1 MELERLTYT
10 ARGAASYFLD
20 QRLDLLS
27 YAPQPIIVRKP
38 HIVFTFWKAPEYP
51 QATILMRELQ
61 VRFEGDGLPIG
72 VGLFTRPMGD
82 VMTEKRRDFAYDPQG
97 LNDFL
102 QAAVDTDMPVFIN
115 TSGMQWTEVA
125 YSRSPLLG
133 KLEARAEN
141 LLRYSDGTRVKRKLQ
156 PPGDKLHGLFGSDA
170 NGVLYLSP
178 SAPEVRDY
186 RERNLAQMAEAIK
199 PFSDQ
204 HPDLFLGV
212 STENEVDSPG
222 VWITGGKKL
231 AAADEKSKKWD
242 VINVLRRNIKIF
254 QDAGL
259 PNIYTNQSL
268 EDAVNR
274 ASSLWTAASEGS
286 NIGITTWRR
295 GNMKL
300 YSQTQVLAGGVGIK
314 WALVVSNP
322 LSLSEYANFWELQQA
337 IYCRPAFIGL
347 FNWWPHFW
355 GYSVR
360 GMPLEAAI
368 KAFTR

>member
-1 MELERLTYT
+1 MELERLAYT
-10 ARGAASYFLD
+10 ARGA
-20 QRLDLLS
+20 LS
-27 YAPQPIIVRKP
+27 YYMDQKPDAYPVKPQYDQKRNT

-51 QATILMRELQ
+51 QAKMLMRELQ
-61 VRFEGDGLPIG
+61 ARFKGDGLPIG

-82 VMTEKRRDFAYDPQG
+82 VTAEKKRDFAYDPQG

-125 YSRSPLLG
+125 YKGSPLLRHLEERG
-133 KLEARAEN
+133 PNWMKLE
-141 LLRYSDGTRVKRKLQ
+141 DGSRVKRKLQ
-156 PPGDKLHGLFGSDA
+156 PPGTLLRGLFGSDS

-178 SAPEVRDY
+178 GSPEVKYY

-204 HPDLFLGV
+204 YPDLFLGV
-212 STENEVDSPG
+212 STENEVDYPG
-222 VWITGGKKL
+222 KWITGGKKL
-231 AAADEKSKKWD
+231 AAADEERKKWD
-242 VINVLRRNIKIF
+242 VRNVLKRNIKIF

-259 PNIYTNQSL
+259 PNIYTNQSV

-274 ASSLWTAASEGS
+274 GSPLGTAALEGS

-300 YSQTQVLAGGVGIK
+300 YNQTQSLAGGAGIK

-322 LSLSEYANFWELQQA
+322 LSLSEYENFWELQQA

-347 FNWWPHFW
+347 YNWWPHFW
-355 GYSVR
+355 GYSIR
-360 GMPLEAAI
+360 GMPIERAVRS
-368 KAFTR
+368 FTK